1 MALISVNDKPIDV
14 DHYTN
19 VKALLKKLNTA
30 ISGIAVAVNS
40 KLISPTQWQDTILQ
54 DGDKVLIITATAGG

>member
-1 MALISVNDKPIDV
+1 MMLISVNDKPIDV

-19 VKALLKKLNTA
+19 IGFLLKNLNTT
-30 ISGIAVAVNS
+30 ISGIAIAVNS
-40 KLISPTQWQDTILQ
+40 KLISPKQWENTILQ